1 MYILGPFLIKQLF
14 HSRLLDIRSALRA
27 SLAIYHL
34 KSNARSWDYC
44 LSLDSWRFCQQRM
57 FWTLWRFSGWR
68 LAKLASIES
77 KRHLQHDSLLF
88 LPLASRFATF
98 WLGIAQKSKFL
109 S

>member
-34 KSNARSWDYC
+34 KSNARLWDYC
-44 LSLDSWRFCQQRM
+44 LL
-57 FWTLWRFSGWR
+57 
-68 LAKLASIES
+68 I
-77 KRHLQHDSLLF
+77 

-98 WLGIAQKSKFL
+98 WLGRAQRSTF
-109 S
+109 